1 MNVKDC
7 YEKINGDYH
16 EIMHLLVS
24 EDRVIKYLLKFKN
37 DQCMNELTKALDE
50 KRYED
55 AFRYAHTLKG
65 ISINLMMKKLAASSS
80 ALTDALRQ
88 HETSVE
94 KLYNQVKDDY
104 EITISA
110 IDTLIKDR

>member
-1 MNVKDC
+1 MSVKDC
-7 YEKINGDYH
+7 YEKINGDYY